1 VSRLVEEGVDVAAGE
16 AAVSDL
22 RDRGGDASFV
32 RADMRVD
39 GDVEHMVGVAC
50 ERHGGIDILVNNA
63 GGWGPTANF
72 PDASPLQ
79 WGSVLDLNLRGPMLA
94 TQLVLE
100 PMRRRG
106 GGAVVN
112 VASVAGIWRG
122 AYDSPEYGAA
132 KAGLIRFTT
141 CMGSARDEAGVRVNC
156 VVPDWIETER
166 AKGELAAMTPEARA
180 AEAPLVDPVDLA
192 DAIVE
197 LIADD
202 ALFGRVVLLLRGEP
216 RRMLDPDSLACSG
229 DEPPRV
235 GRGPAPGRGRA
246 GTAGPRCRAR
256 RGSRRRR

>member
-1 VSRLVEEGVDVAAGE
+1 VDLHGRVAIVTGGAAGAGASMVSRLVDEGVAVVVADVDSVAGE
-16 AAVSDL
+16 VAVSAL
-22 RDRGGDASFV
+22 RERGGEASFV
-32 RADMRVD
+32 RADVRVD
-39 GDVEHMVGVAC
+39 GDVEHMVGIAC
-50 ERHGGIDILVNNA
+50 ERHGGVDILVNNA
-63 GGWGPTANF
+63 GGCGPTANF
-72 PDASPLQ
+72 PKASPLQ
-79 WGSVLDLNLRGPMLA
+79 WGATLDLNLRAPMLA

-122 AYDSPEYGAA
+122 PYESPEYGAA

-141 CMGSARDEAGVRVNC
+141 CMASAREEAGVRVNC

-192 DAIVE
+192 DAVVE

-216 RRMLDPDSLACSG
+216 RRMLDP
-229 DEPPRV
+229 E
-235 GRGPAPGRGRA
+235 
-246 GTAGPRCRAR
+246 
-256 RGSRRRR
+256 

>member
-1 VSRLVEEGVDVAAGE
+1 VDLHGRVAIVTGGAAGAGATMVSRLVDEGVAVVVADVDAVAGE
-16 AAVSDL
+16 AAASAL
-22 RDRGGDASFV
+22 RERGGEASFV
-32 RADMRVD
+32 RADLRVD
-39 GDVEHMVGVAC
+39 GDVEHMVSIAC
-50 ERHGGIDILVNNA
+50 ERHGGVDILVNNA

-72 PDASPLQ
+72 PKASPLQ
-79 WGSVLDLNLRGPMLA
+79 WGATLDLNLRAPMLA

-122 AYDSPEYGAA
+122 PYESPEYGAA

-141 CMGSARDEAGVRVNC
+141 CMASAREEAGVRVNC

-166 AKGELAAMTPEARA
+166 AKGELAAMTPQARA
-180 AEAPLVDPVDLA
+180 AEAPLVDPADLA
-192 DAIVE
+192 DAVVE

-216 RRMLDPDSLACSG
+216 RRMLDPG
-229 DEPPRV
+229 
-235 GRGPAPGRGRA
+235 
-246 GTAGPRCRAR
+246 
-256 RGSRRRR
+256 

>member
-1 VSRLVEEGVDVAAGE
+1 VDLHGRVAIVTGGAAGAGATMVSRLVDEGVAVVVADVDAVAGE
-16 AAVSDL
+16 VAVSAL
-22 RDRGGDASFV
+22 RERGGEASFV
-32 RADMRVD
+32 RADLRVD
-39 GDVEHMVGVAC
+39 GDVEHMVSIAC
-50 ERHGGIDILVNNA
+50 ERHGGVDILVNNA

-72 PDASPLQ
+72 PKASPLQ
-79 WGSVLDLNLRGPMLA
+79 WGATLDLNLRAPMLA

-122 AYDSPEYGAA
+122 PYESPEYGAA

-141 CMGSARDEAGVRVNC
+141 CMASAREEAGVRVNC
-156 VVPDWIETER
+156 VVPDWIETKR

-192 DAIVE
+192 DAVVE

-216 RRMLDPDSLACSG
+216 RRMLDP
-229 DEPPRV
+229 E
-235 GRGPAPGRGRA
+235 
-246 GTAGPRCRAR
+246 
-256 RGSRRRR
+256 